1 MHRTLLAL
9 TVLLFAAP
17 AAAQR
22 ADTLPLPR
30 FTLTPYLG
38 GRIPFGTEQT
48 YLNRDSTTGLFFDE
62 ERGGG
67 ALVGIDAELRVRGP
81 FSAVAGVA
89 YSNAGDIV
97 FTVVELGEDFNFAER
112 RIRTGST
119 YLLSK
124 AGVAYRL
131 PLPNPE
137 TRRFRS
143 VASLVAGPALV
154 RERPAGEA
162 AINHPAVNLG
172 FKALLPIG
180 SSRIAFQMA
189 FEDYVTFWNTREY
202 ERRERARIDE
212 PGLTVDFASPQGNL
226 LMFHGG
232 LTFLVG
238 SRTPALTRAYAP
250 LPAPAPPAMI
260 PIRVCV
266 VEGGEL
272 REVEAMV
279 SPATGDTLVNQ
290 RRFSE
295 VYPETMGYAATQDFY
310 IRGEAVTWNRTRYV
324 QFGLTRIIP
333 ANALIRAGE
342 YQGVPVFRERHV
354 TGTPDVL
361 YMPVR
366 SGCEFQ
372 VYQREQAVR
381 GVRG

>member
-1 MHRTLLAL
+1 MYRTLLAL
-9 TVLLFAAP
+9 SVLLSAAP

-22 ADTLPLPR
+22 GDTLPLPR
-30 FTLTPYLG
+30 FTVTPYLG

-48 YLNRDSTTGLFFDE
+48 FLNRDSTAGFFFDE

-67 ALVGIDAELRVRGP
+67 ALVGLDAEVRVRGP

-89 YSNAGDIV
+89 YSSAGGIV
-97 FTVVELGEDFNFAER
+97 FTVVELGEDTSLAQR
-112 RIRTGST
+112 LRRTGST

-143 VASLVAGPALV
+143 VASVVAAPALV
-154 RERPAGEA
+154 RETPAGQS

-172 FKALLPIG
+172 FKALLPLG
-180 SSRIAFQMA
+180 SSRVAFHMA
-189 FEDYVTFWNTREY
+189 FEDYVTFWNAREY

-212 PGLTVDFASPQGNL
+212 PELTVDFASPRGNL

-238 SRTPALTRAYAP
+238 DRTPALIRAYT
-250 LPAPAPPAMI
+250 PAPAAPGMI

-266 VEGGEL
+266 MEGGEL
-272 REVEAMV
+272 REVDAMV
-279 SPATGDTLVNQ
+279 SPATGDTLVSQ
-290 RRFSE
+290 RRFSD
-295 VYPETMGYAATQDFY
+295 VYPETMGYAATPDFY
-310 IRGEAVTWNRTRYV
+310 IRGEAVTFDRTRYV

-333 ANALIRAGE
+333 ANVLMRAGE
-342 YQGVPVFRERHV
+342 YQGVPIFRERNV

-372 VYQREQAVR
+372 AYQREQAVR